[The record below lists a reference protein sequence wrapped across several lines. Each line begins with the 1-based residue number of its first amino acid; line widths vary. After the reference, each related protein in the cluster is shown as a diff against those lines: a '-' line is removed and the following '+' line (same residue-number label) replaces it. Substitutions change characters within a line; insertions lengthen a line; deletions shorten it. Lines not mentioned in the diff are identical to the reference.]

1 MDTPNKQCNYV
12 TRNRQKLTANE
23 RNLQRLEQFHCFNAL
38 DNIRQDLPLTWKERK
53 HQEAKD
59 RFYRKLANYCFAVE
73 MVIIVA
79 LLWLVV
85 PNVIEGA
92 F

>member
-1 MDTPNKQCNYV
+1 MKQGSKRYA
-12 TRNRQKLTANE
+12 LTK
-23 RNLQRLEQFHCFNAL
+23 QQQS
-38 DNIRQDLPLTWKERK
+38 IYYSLPLTWQERK

-73 MVIIVA
+73 AVILLGI
-79 LLWLVV
+79 LWLIV
-85 PNVIEGA
+85 PNVIDSI